1 MTENRRL
8 SVSVTINL
16 GNEENLKL
24 EVTDIAETLEDAS
37 QLRKFLADVLDGYGK
52 NNTATRSVIE
62 SYKERLLLENTSPV
76 EPIEEMPFIPD
87 DIEAD
92 DEPAFEP
99 LPDITPAPAVASAP
113 EAPTIPMFMG
123 AAASDDKYSVGPLF
137 EPVEQERE
145 YPPVMPSPAP
155 IHKPEEPSI
164 EYVCSKCGAP
174 VTKSQHDFSMLFN
187 HKILCKNCM
196 K

>member
-1 MTENRRL
+1 MTENRTL

-24 EVTDIAETLEDAS
+24 EVTDIAETVEDAS

-52 NNTATRSVIE
+52 NDSVIRSVIE

-76 EPIEEMPFIPD
+76 EPIEEMPFISD
-87 DIEAD
+87 NDVTDE
-92 DEPAFEP
+92 EPAFEP
-99 LPDITPAPAVASAP
+99 LPDMNPAPES
-113 EAPTIPMFMG
+113 PTIPMFMG

-137 EPVEQERE
+137 EPVEKD